1 MSMLLAATWAWTG
14 GPAAADPRGTMLLI
28 SSSATYGLDP
38 ASGQLVR
45 QIANGA
51 DGVVSPN
58 RTRVAYVRDLDP
70 CAVPEIEGC
79 RLSRDLLTADL
90 SGGDERAVA
99 HTADAV
105 DRYSPDWSPD
115 GSRILFSWSWFD
127 EIGLSWVRP
136 DGSGLETLAFGAG
149 RARFSPDGKKI
160 AYVQGGNIY
169 LMNVVTRQTRALTSD
184 GDVDGYAP
192 DWSPDGDRIAYT
204 SWQAVHVVDVKTGA
218 SVNLTDGW
226 TAAVD
231 GMHTA
236 VFSPDGNQI
245 AFAAADISAY
255 PDGDAVAR
263 IYTVDAAGGQPRA
276 IADTGG
282 DLTDWVRM

>member
-70 CAVPEIEGC
+70 CAVPEIGGC

-105 DRYSPDWSPD
+105 D
-115 GSRILFSWSWFD
+115 
-127 EIGLSWVRP
+127 
-136 DGSGLETLAFGAG
+136 
-149 RARFSPDGKKI
+149 
-160 AYVQGGNIY
+160 
-169 LMNVVTRQTRALTSD
+169 
-184 GDVDGYAP
+184 GYTP